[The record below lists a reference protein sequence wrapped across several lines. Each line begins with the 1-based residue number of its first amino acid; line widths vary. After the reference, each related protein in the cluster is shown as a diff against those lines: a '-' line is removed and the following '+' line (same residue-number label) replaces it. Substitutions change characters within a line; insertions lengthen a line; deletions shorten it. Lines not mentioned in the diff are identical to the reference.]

1 MAVRLLLDHDPIPCL
16 LRLRIV
22 IAATPRV
29 AVIVLAGV
37 RGEVIVFLN
46 ALLGRGCLLVL
57 VSKEVVAAL
66 VDDVEGIL
74 GIRHVEAMCAW
85 APGAREAGEMV
96 ACVVW

>member
-1 MAVRLLLDHDPIPCL
+1 MLLDHDPIPCL